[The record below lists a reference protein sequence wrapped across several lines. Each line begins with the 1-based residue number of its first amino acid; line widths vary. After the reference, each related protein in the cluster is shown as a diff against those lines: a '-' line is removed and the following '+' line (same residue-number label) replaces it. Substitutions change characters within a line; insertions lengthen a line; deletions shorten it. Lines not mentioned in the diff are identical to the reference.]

1 MELPDIE
8 CVILAAGS
16 SSRLGRD
23 KALIRIEGRTMVE
36 WLSERV
42 SKMGVDVTIVANKSN
57 FAEISANLP
66 ESNVV
71 VNAEPQKGRTGS
83 LKVGVSRIDSTKG
96 ANYRLL
102 VVPVDRPGFSDS
114 TLERLIG
121 SEGSYCPMLGGRGGH
136 PILLSLEDVDKVRVS
151 PEDSPLREVVDPVK
165 FEVFDEMLHLN
176 IDTPADIGGLE
187 QKLASIFEEN

>member
-1 MELPDIE
+1 
-8 CVILAAGS
+8 
-16 SSRLGRD
+16 
-23 KALIRIEGRTMVE
+23 MVE

-57 FAEISANLP
+57 FAGISANLP

-102 VVPVDRPGFSDS
+102 VVPVESILDTPTLSEPVLPFCGSAFTTTFDSGRFADIPAKLDLLATMVTSTPIFETLSDS
-114 TLERLIG
+114 HSTMCAPQ
-121 SEGSYCPMLGGRGGH
+121 SELVPYPS
-136 PILLSLEDVDKVRVS
+136 RVYY
-151 PEDSPLREVVDPVK
+151 
-165 FEVFDEMLHLN
+165 
-176 IDTPADIGGLE
+176 
-187 QKLASIFEEN
+187 